1 MPYSSPA
8 WLSALEGRGGPLV
21 AAASRFL
28 TAHAGAPSA
37 PFPAGGEGLRLLARA
52 VDAWAEQDEPT
63 AADDEA
69 FVEGAGA
76 LLACLLLEH
85 FPGASHA
92 SREGAHRVRVGEH
105 GFFDPFRAI
114 ESALEG
120 PCARSVLAE
129 EVARAEDE
137 AAGRAGV
144 GRAVRLLVEHLAAL
158 RPEQRVVSHFDQH
171 VVLEDRVELDLSR
184 VLASTEGEPESAA
197 RAAIDK
203 LVRMLPGGAGPALL
217 AWDEA
222 RASVLPR
229 LVSPELLAR
238 LGAEPERGQLA
249 VRAVVGGALRVALVL
264 AYPDRARY
272 LRADELERWGVETD
286 EALAVAIE
294 NLAARSTGARFARVD
309 TPSGPLVLARTGDG
323 LDGAR
328 LLLPTLH
335 GVLAPELGS
344 PFVAAAPHRD
354 ALWACAIEPP
364 ALRDA
369 LAARV
374 REDAARAPHRV
385 GERLFVVGPEGL
397 ASLPAQG
404 CGRP

>member
-1 MPYSSPA
+1 MPSSSPA
-8 WLSALEGRGGPLV
+8 WLSALAPRGGPLV

-37 PFPAGGEGLRLLARA
+37 PFPAGGEGLRRLARA
-52 VDAWAEQDEPT
+52 VDAWAEQDEPA

-76 LLACLLLEH
+76 LLGCLLLEH

-92 SREGAHRVRVGEH
+92 SREGAHRVRVGEL

-120 PCARSVLAE
+120 PSARSVLAE

-144 GRAVRLLVEHLAAL
+144 GRAVRLLVERLAAL
-158 RPEQRVVSHFDQH
+158 RPEQRVVAHFEQH
-171 VVLEDRVELDLSR
+171 VVLDDQVELDLSR
-184 VLASTEGEPESAA
+184 VLGATEGEPEEAA

-222 RASVLPR
+222 RGSILPR
-229 LVSPELLAR
+229 LVSPELLAQLSAEAQRGR
-238 LGAEPERGQLA
+238 LS
-249 VRAVVGGALRVALVL
+249 VRTAAGGALRVALVL

-272 LRADELERWGVETD
+272 LRADELERWGVSGED
-286 EALAVAIE
+286 ALAVAIE
-294 NLAARSTGARFARVD
+294 NLAARSASARFARVD
-309 TPSGPLVLARTGDG
+309 TPSGPLVLARSGDG

-335 GVLAPELGS
+335 AVLAPELGS
-344 PFVAAAPHRD
+344 PFLAAAPHRD
-354 ALWACAIEPP
+354 ALWACAIEPRP
-364 ALRDA
+364 LREA

-374 REDAARAPHRV
+374 REDAARAPHRI
-385 GERLFVVGPEGL
+385 GEQLFVVGPEGL
-397 ASLPAQG
+397 AT
-404 CGRP
+404 